1 MKTPILL
8 SLALLLT
15 AGSLLAQD
23 TFSICAVDPETG
35 EVGSAGASCID
46 TDDCG
51 GCGGVIIISGLIP
64 GKGAVNSQATACIP
78 NVNLNNALTQM
89 EAGLS
94 PQQIVDYLLGNDAC
108 QFGNTSNR
116 QYGIVDLDDNG
127 DPRSAAYTGFN
138 CLDYKNHLT
147 GANYAIQGN
156 ILLGQQILD
165 SIEQRFLN
173 AEGPLAVRLMAAL
186 QGANV
191 PGADSRC
198 LDDGISSKSSYLR
211 VARPEDTLGTLY
223 LELNVPSV
231 LPGVDPI
238 DSLQSLFDEWLQTVD
253 NEDIYVHSTL
263 VKVYPNPVKD
273 ILVVEWLDASVAL
286 PASAQLFSA
295 DGRLL
300 LQLPMSPER
309 TELDLQPLAAGNIY
323 LLKVMNENGQLLHSQ
338 KIIR

>member
-127 DPRSAAYTGFN
+127 DPRSAAYTG
-138 CLDYKNHLT
+138 
-147 GANYAIQGN
+147 
-156 ILLGQQILD
+156 
-165 SIEQRFLN
+165 
-173 AEGPLAVRLMAAL
+173 
-186 QGANV
+186 
-191 PGADSRC
+191 
-198 LDDGISSKSSYLR
+198 
-211 VARPEDTLGTLY
+211 
-223 LELNVPSV
+223 
-231 LPGVDPI
+231 
-238 DSLQSLFDEWLQTVD
+238 
-253 NEDIYVHSTL
+253 
-263 VKVYPNPVKD
+263 
-273 ILVVEWLDASVAL
+273 
-286 PASAQLFSA
+286 
-295 DGRLL
+295 
-300 LQLPMSPER
+300 
-309 TELDLQPLAAGNIY
+309 
-323 LLKVMNENGQLLHSQ
+323 
-338 KIIR
+338 